1 MTDFVTTLKLAE
13 KAREDIYF
21 EKVNRELIEALHQQ
35 QKTPRKEATA
45 GPADGSSADTDKHA

>member
-21 EKVNRELIEALHQQ
+21 EKVNRELIEALHRQ
-35 QKTPRKEATA
+35 TPRKEATPDPAASTSAEA
-45 GPADGSSADTDKHA
+45 GKPA

>member
-21 EKVNRELIEALHQQ
+21 EKVNRELIEALHRQA
-35 QKTPRKEATA
+35 KEEKA
-45 GPADGSSADTDKHA
+45 GKDSSADTTAAKNNHG